1 MNEMNTKV
9 NKNHIGITRQ
19 SNLERLKN
27 PGKYIVIHR
36 TVLGAITLLIALA
49 LTACSASPSSTSSSN
64 IIPPT
69 TAPQATLP
77 PTRVPQPTLGNTP
90 QNTAAPAATST
101 ELPSAVVTQLD
112 PCVLIDSQAA
122 SALAGVTF
130 GAGVESTTPEGL
142 KMCTYGGQTTN
153 VFTVDVVQAPDV
165 ATAQAAKQQFLADL
179 QANLEQLTSQGL
191 NITQLPN
198 FADGAVMANANVD
211 SGGISISGNA
221 MGFLKGT
228 VFVGF
233 SDIALSGTAPSDEA
247 MQAEATTVLGML
259 P

>member
-1 MNEMNTKV
+1 MNTKE
-9 NKNHIGITRQ
+9 NKNKMGITRK
-19 SNLERLKN
+19 SNLERQKYLGKN
-27 PGKYIVIHR
+27 NGLHR
-36 TVLGAITLLIALA
+36 TALGTIALLIALA
-49 LTACSASPSSTSSSN
+49 ITSCSSSPSPTTSSN
-64 IIPPT
+64 TTPPT
-69 TAPQATLP
+69 AVPAATTP
-77 PTRVPQPTLGNTP
+77 PTQAPLPTLANTP
-90 QNTAAPAATST
+90 QNTAVPSATST

-122 SALAGVTF
+122 STLAGVTF

-198 FADGAVMANANVD
+198 FADGAVMANANVNA
-211 SGGISISGNA
+211 GGVSISGNA
-221 MGFLKGT
+221 MAFLKGT

-233 SDIALSGTAPSDEA
+233 SDIALGGTAPSDEA